1 MSWLPT
7 DDRRCN
13 TTFSPKGP
21 LGGIQVTHHGA
32 GCVCFSEKDSGLSP
46 NIEISGTIAS
56 EEEGSFRNR
65 DYDFIGRNQRNV
77 SVSPPSY
84 GTSFPAIKLDPKAII
99 PKKANRFDAG
109 FDLYALH
116 NGCIAPKMR
125 LAISTGI
132 AVMIPQGWYGRIAP
146 RSGLAH
152 NFGIDVLAGVVD
164 STYRG
169 EIKVILI
176 NHGTGDYTFEA
187 GDRIAQLVL
196 ENCGV
201 WEIQEVEAFQA
212 PTTTRGEGGFGSTGK

>member
-13 TTFSPKGP
+13 TKYSSAGP
-21 LGGIQVTHHGA
+21 LGGIQITSHGD
-32 GCVCFSEKDSGLSP
+32 GCECFSGEDSDQQAFSVETLTPSNRNALS
-46 NIEISGTIAS
+46 
-56 EEEGSFRNR
+56 
-65 DYDFIGRNQRNV
+65 
-77 SVSPPSY
+77 SPPGYSE
-84 GTSFPAIKLDPKAII
+84 SFPAIKLDSKAII

-116 NGCIAPKMR
+116 SGCIAPKMR

-169 EIKVILI
+169 EIKVILV
-176 NHGTGDYTFEA
+176 NHGTGDYLFEA

-201 WEIQEVEAFQA
+201 WEIQEVDAFQA